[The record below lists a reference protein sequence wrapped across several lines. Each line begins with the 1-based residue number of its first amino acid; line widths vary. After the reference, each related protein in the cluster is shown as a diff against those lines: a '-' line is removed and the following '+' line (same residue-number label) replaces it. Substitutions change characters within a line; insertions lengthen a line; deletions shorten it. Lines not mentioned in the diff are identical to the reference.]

1 MPLPFLLLLL
11 ASILPP
17 PPPASAACSPRACGD
32 LTVDYPFWLEDG
44 AGRPACGSPSFQ
56 LNCNGGKAFLTHSV
70 YGQYQVVR
78 VFVQNSSFVAVDHNL
93 LVSPAGCPKRWFN
106 VSDGIGLGPYT
117 ISKKNRELLVLYN
130 CTNQQRRRRRPTP
143 QGFLPTPCL
152 NESFYHVG
160 GEYGSHRGHDSGLP
174 LPPACQL
181 SVVPFLGFL
190 DQDAYLGSMRQGFLL
205 EWKLT
210 SGDSPKCTASGGQC
224 RYGNTSTGFSCNCS
238 GALYPEE
245 CGELTKLTACP
256 PNLPAQFVVLSTCI
270 ENASSSIPLKYLQ
283 VMVTDS
289 VNPKM
294 SMQYVV
300 ISMLQ
305 VTMELL
311 SRIKQRSLMRF
322 STSLLLGRVYK
333 C

>member
-1 MPLPFLLLLL
+1 MPLPLLLLL
-11 ASILPP
+11 LLSSILRL

-44 AGRPACGSPSFQ
+44 AGWPPCGSPSFQ
-56 LNCNGGKAFLTHSV
+56 LNCNGGQAFLSHSV

-93 LVSPAGCPKRWFN
+93 LVPPAGCPKWWFN

-130 CTNQQRRRRRPTP
+130 CTNQQRRPTP

-152 NESFYHVG
+152 NESFYRVG
-160 GEYGSHRGHDSGLP
+160 GEYGGHRDQGGLP
-174 LPPACQL
+174 PGCNL

-210 SGDSPKCTASGGQC
+210 SGDCPKCTASGGQC
-224 RYGNTSTGFSCNCS
+224 RYGNNGTGFSCNCS

-256 PNLPAQFVVLSTCI
+256 PNLPGQFVVFSTCL
-270 ENASSSIPLKYLQ
+270 ENASSIPLKYC
-283 VMVTDS
+283 
-289 VNPKM
+289 K
-294 SMQYVV
+294 
-300 ISMLQ
+300 
-305 VTMELL
+305 
-311 SRIKQRSLMRF
+311 
-322 STSLLLGRVYK
+322 
-333 C
+333 